1 MLPIT
6 STRRRRRRAI
16 VISEGLNLDDTAIH
30 VAFLS
35 GLVFADEVAST
46 CLDLHKTPRKRSS
59 SSMADRDLVVQ
70 DL

>member
-46 CLDLHKTPRKRSS
+46 CLDLHNTPRKK
-59 SSMADRDLVVQ
+59 
-70 DL
+70 

>member
-46 CLDLHKTPRKRSS
+46 CLDLTLRGRGGA